1 MKINSERLKRNLI
14 NLGKIGYEEG
24 KGITRSAFTA
34 EYEEGRA
41 FVRELMED
49 ACLSVHQ
56 DSVGNLFGKL
66 EGKDKNK
73 SILLGSHID
82 SVPNGGMFD
91 GNLGVLAAI
100 ECIQTLKENNY
111 DANFSIEVVAF
122 IGEEGTE
129 VGGTFG
135 SRIFTG
141 EFNATKSDLEYLE
154 TVGITEEDIF
164 NAKRD

>member
-49 ACLSVHQ
+49 AGLSVHQ

-91 GNLGVLAAI
+91 GNLG
-100 ECIQTLKENNY
+100 Y
-111 DANFSIEVVAF
+111 
-122 IGEEGTE
+122 
-129 VGGTFG
+129 
-135 SRIFTG
+135 
-141 EFNATKSDLEYLE
+141 
-154 TVGITEEDIF
+154 
-164 NAKRD
+164 